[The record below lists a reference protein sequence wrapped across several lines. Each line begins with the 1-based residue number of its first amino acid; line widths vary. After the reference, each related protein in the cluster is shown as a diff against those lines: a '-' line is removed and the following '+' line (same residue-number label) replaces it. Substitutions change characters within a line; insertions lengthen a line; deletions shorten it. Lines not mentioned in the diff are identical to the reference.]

1 VDEMANCPYCNVNL
15 DSIALFKEI
24 IEINSDSGGML
35 WLEYLC
41 ACPKCDKMFR
51 GFEEY
56 ENVSESTMKIE
67 ESE

>member
-1 VDEMANCPYCNVNL
+1 MANCPYCDVDL
-15 DSIALFKEI
+15 DSVALFKEI
-24 IEINSDSGGML
+24 TKIDSDTGKML

-56 ENVSESTMKIE
+56 EYVGEGTMRME
-67 ESE
+67 DE